1 MVHFGPQRYSFSLKL
16 KKLRD
21 IFSSKSLIF
30 LILGIASSIARW
42 TLQYYQFKTICI
54 ENS

>member
-1 MVHFGPQRYSFSLKL
+1 MVHFGPQRYSFSLKQ

-21 IFSSKSLIF
+21 IFSSKSFIF
-30 LILGIASSIARW
+30 FIRGIARW